1 MKRLIFIILYGVFVL
16 SCDDIIEVEDISER
30 TVTVLAPTDESILI
44 ITDVN
49 FSWDDVEDSEQYRL
63 QIATPDFETAT
74 QIVLDTTIVLTNF
87 TKILD
92 LGNYEWRIR
101 AENSDYQT
109 AYTTQRFSIE

>member
-1 MKRLIFIILYGVFVL
+1 MKRIYFIILFGVMIL
-16 SCDDIIEVEDISER
+16 ACDDIIEVEDISER
-30 TVTVLAPTDESILI
+30 TVTVLAPTDESILT

-49 FSWDDVEDSEQYRL
+49 FSWSEVEDSEKYRL

-74 QIVLDTTIVLTNF
+74 QIVLDTTIVFTNF
-87 TKILD
+87 TKTLD

>member
-74 QIVLDTTIVLTNF
+74 QIVLDTTIVFTNF
-87 TKILD
+87 TKTLD

>member
-1 MKRLIFIILYGVFVL
+1 MKKIIFIILFGVVIL
-16 SCDDIIEVEDISER
+16 ACDDIIEVEDISER
-30 TVTVLAPTDESILI
+30 TVTVLAPTDESILT

-49 FSWDDVEDSEQYRL
+49 FSWNDVEDSEQYRL

-74 QIVLDTTIVLTNF
+74 QIVLDTTIVFTNF
-87 TKILD
+87 TKTLE

>member
-1 MKRLIFIILYGVFVL
+1 MKKLIFIILFGVVIL
-16 SCDDIIEVEDISER
+16 ACDDIIEVEDISER
-30 TVTVLAPTDESILI
+30 TVTVLAPTDESILT

-49 FSWDDVEDSEQYRL
+49 FSWNDVEDSEQYRL

-74 QIVLDTTIVLTNF
+74 QIVLDTTIVFTNF
-87 TKILD
+87 TKPLD

-101 AENSDYQT
+101 AENSGYQT